1 MGSEG
6 VKELLSIAPVQT
18 KIKDSPETVLGECH
32 TPKSNDHRIKPVLVC
47 PPAPKKQPPIKRKLM
62 PPQQGF
68 FVVPCDLSS
77 IFIPIPTPPVK
88 KIRAG

>member
-18 KIKDSPETVLGECH
+18 KISPETVVGECH

-47 PPAPKKQPPIKRKLM
+47 PPAPKKKPPTKRKLM

-68 FVVPCDLSS
+68 FTVPCDLSS
-77 IFIPIPTPPVK
+77 IFIPNPTPPTK